1 MSAVARNGRLLEG
14 RTTLVTWIDY
24 HAANGCA
31 QAAASGPFCH
41 LHWGR
46 KPAADHPLP
55 AGLPQE
61 GLVLKMV
68 RKLGRRI
75 GPPGPALPDA
85 PAVASAE
92 LAMANAAT
100 IFSASPRCF
109 ARKDWLIVDLR
120 PGL

>member
-1 MSAVARNGRLLEG
+1 M
-14 RTTLVTWIDY
+14 
-24 HAANGCA
+24 
-31 QAAASGPFCH
+31 
-41 LHWGR
+41 GR

-92 LAMANAAT
+92 RTMANATT